1 MCIDHFLTYL
11 RCELNYSAHT
21 VDAYSRHLREWA
33 QWRAGRYAKAT
44 PIASVMA
51 HQDVD
56 SPEAEASEAPDGDD
70 VTTAEL
76 RQWQLSLGARHL
88 SAATIRAKVQAL
100 RSYFAWMQRT
110 GRRADNPAAELML
123 PKLPKRL
130 PAHIRP
136 DETRHI
142 LDEPL
147 ADDDFRTVR
156 DRLVVLMLYCTGIR
170 CSELTTLADA
180 QVDTVRGELKVR
192 GKRNKDRIV
201 PFGTELAQ
209 MIDHYRTLRD
219 CLTGPTDTLFVRE
232 NGEPLYRKLVWS
244 IVHSALEAGDA
255 HAEHLSP
262 HVLRHS
268 CATDLLNGGADLT
281 AVQQLLG
288 HSSLATTQI
297 YTHLSYRDLQNIYQQ
312 AHPRASKT
320 Q

>member
-1 MCIDHFLTYL
+1 MCIDRYLTYM

-21 VDAYSRHLREWA
+21 VAAYGRHLREWHSWHTA
-33 QWRAGRYAKAT
+33 NFPAAA
-44 PIASVMA
+44 A
-51 HQDVD
+51 D
-56 SPEAEASEAPDGDD
+56 EALVE
-70 VTTAEL
+70 VTTAQL
-76 RQWQLSLGARHL
+76 RCWQLSLGSRHL
-88 SAATIRAKVQAL
+88 AAATVRAKVQAL
-100 RSYFAWMQRT
+100 RGYFGWL
-110 GRRADNPAAELML
+110 RRQGLTPDNPAAELHM
-123 PKLPKRL
+123 PKLPGRL
-130 PAHIRP
+130 PAHIRA

-142 LDEPL
+142 LDDPL
-147 ADDDFRTVR
+147 PADDFRTVR
-156 DRLVVLMLYCTGIR
+156 DRLVVLMLYCTGLR
-170 CSELTTLADA
+170 CSELISLDDA
-180 QVDTVRGELKVR
+180 QVDTLRGELKVR

-201 PFGTELAQ
+201 PFGTELAS

-232 NGEPLYRKLVWS
+232 NGEPLYRRLVWS
-244 IVHSALEAGDA
+244 IVHTTLTEGGA

-268 CATDLLNGGADLT
+268 CATDLLNAGADLT

-312 AHPRASKT
+312 AHPRASNT